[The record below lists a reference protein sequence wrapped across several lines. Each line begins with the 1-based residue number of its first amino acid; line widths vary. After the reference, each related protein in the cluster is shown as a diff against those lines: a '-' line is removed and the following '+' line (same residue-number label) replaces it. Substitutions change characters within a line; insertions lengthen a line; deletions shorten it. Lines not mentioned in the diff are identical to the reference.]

1 MNIFKPKPL
10 QSVECGGFLVE
21 FYYKEGNLNGTYMD
35 ISTASGV
42 WSMRIMGNTF
52 TYGYLLEAAHQGLTE
67 QIHGYAATL
76 YILSQQMTQDQGL
89 VDDITK
95 SINKW
100 QRRMDKKAEAEAKKH
115 TKTDEQISQS
125 VMESIISGHDSEQFK
140 EDVRTILKEQNPY
153 DEV

>member
-1 MNIFKPKPL
+1 MNIFKSKPL

-21 FYYKEGNLNGTYMD
+21 FYYKEGKLKGTYMD

-52 TYGYLLEAAHQGLTE
+52 TYGYLLEAANQGLTE

-76 YILSQQMTQDQGL
+76 YILSQQITSDQGL
-89 VDDITK
+89 VDDITR

-100 QRRMDKKAEAEAKKH
+100 QRRMDKKAESEAKKH
-115 TKTDEQISQS
+115 TETDEKISQA
-125 VMESIISGHDSEQFK
+125 VMESLISDHDSEQFK
-140 EDVRTILKEQNPY
+140 EDVRTILKEQNSN

>member
-1 MNIFKPKPL
+1 MNIFKSKPL

-21 FYYKEGNLNGTYMD
+21 FYYKEGNLKGTYMD
-35 ISTASGV
+35 ISTVSGV

-52 TYGYLLEAAHQGLTE
+52 TYGYLLEAANQGLTE

-76 YILSQQMTQDQGL
+76 YILSQQITQDQGL
-89 VDDITK
+89 VNDITK

-100 QRRMDKKAEAEAKKH
+100 QRRMDKKAESEAKKH
-115 TKTDEQISQS
+115 TETDEQISQA
-125 VMESIISGHDSEQFK
+125 VMESLISGHDSEQFK
-140 EDVRTILKEQNPY
+140 EDVRTILKEHKPY

>member
-1 MNIFKPKPL
+1 MNIFKSKPL
-10 QSVECGGFLVE
+10 QSVKCGGFLVE
-21 FYYKEGNLNGTYMD
+21 FYYKEGNLKGTYMD

-52 TYGYLLEAAHQGLTE
+52 TYGYLLEAANQGLTE
-67 QIHGYAATL
+67 QIHGYAVTL
-76 YILSQQMTQDQGL
+76 YILSQQITRDQGL
-89 VDDITK
+89 VDDITR

-115 TKTDEQISQS
+115 TETDEQISQA
-125 VMESIISGHDSEQFK
+125 VMESFISGHDSEQFK
-140 EDVRTILKEQNPY
+140 EDVRTILKEQNPN